1 MPTFVVDHHPFE
13 IFRNT
18 INILPFEHPGL
29 RTISHHEFAEGAGCV
44 VNQGHDCITGIYSH
58 VAVEVQDVQMHS
70 LDNPEQF
77 ELHSFYDIHIFLDMI
92 TLLNG
97 NVSMTRDMRIF
108 KIRRSATCVFNIF
121 TMILSCLT

>member
-1 MPTFVVDHHPFE
+1 
-13 IFRNT
+13 
-18 INILPFEHPGL
+18 
-29 RTISHHEFAEGAGCV
+29 
-44 VNQGHDCITGIYSH
+44 
-58 VAVEVQDVQMHS
+58 MHS